1 MRDGQ
6 RALMERALGFTSVS
20 ATLLHVG
27 FLGIDHDDEE
37 LRGAAYDLLGAV
49 CTHLGYDKH
58 PIIASEGMHA
68 ALPFQINTDIIH
80 NAAGFIPDDPSTFV
94 VNLSDRLA
102 HFAPH
107 LTLDFIT
114 EVSSRME
121 KATAAQRINCLQ
133 CLSPWIPNLAKYC
146 DPASPLYE
154 HSGARLRD
162 AIRLLVD
169 LTTSDYGVG
178 PIVYL

>member
-1 MRDGQ
+1 MPHI
-6 RALMERALGFTSVS
+6 LFCFVLF
-20 ATLLHVG
+20 
-27 FLGIDHDDEE
+27 F
-37 LRGAAYDLLGAV
+37 
-49 CTHLGYDKH
+49 
-58 PIIASEGMHA
+58 
-68 ALPFQINTDIIH
+68 TDIIC
-80 NAAGFIPDDPSTFV
+80 NAAGFIFEDPSTFV
-94 VNLSDRLA
+94 VHLSDRLA

-121 KATAAQRINCLQ
+121 KATPAQRINCLQ
-133 CLSPWIPNLAKYC
+133 YLSPWIPNLVKYC

-169 LTTSDYGVG
+169 LTTSDHGVS
-178 PIVYL
+178 PNLYLQDNF